1 MFSMTD
7 LVEVWRATGKVASAY
22 TSRPD
27 WDQAVRVWSGLG
39 SVQPEKA
46 YESYSPARDVSQERL
61 AVFLPLTAVVTDTDR
76 LLIDGLWYEVDGD
89 PRRHTQTSR
98 RHTKLTVWRALR

>member
-1 MFSMTD
+1 MTD
-7 LVEVWRATGKVASAY
+7 PVEVWRATGTVESVY
-22 TSRPD
+22 TSRLD
-27 WDQAVRVWSGLG
+27 WGQAVRVWAGSG

-61 AVFLPLTAVVTDTDR
+61 SVFLPLAAVVTDTDR
-76 LLIDGLWYEVDGD
+76 LLIEGRWYEVDGD

-98 RHTKLTVWRALR
+98 RHTRLTVWRALR